1 MWTTSPKIN
10 VIGMFKYKFWIL
22 QRGLVNISQ
31 SVYKIH
37 NAYIYFICM
46 GKTIEHPSTVK
57 KIKSWPIFS
66 FYQICFFYFH
76 EFPIYTYPIF
86 LFRWHS
92 QHLSLYVCLISIQS
106 SAKLIVCC
114 LNASSVCRWA
124 IFYSFSSTKF
134 CLCGMGHL

>member
-1 MWTTSPKIN
+1 MDFTKR
-10 VIGMFKYKFWIL
+10 IGQHKSIGL
-22 QRGLVNISQ
+22 QNPQ
-31 SVYKIH
+31 CVYIFH
-37 NAYIYFICM
+37 SFATVCM

-124 IFYSFSSTKF
+124 IFDSFSSTKF